1 MAQQNLKVKSGN
13 RHVVM
18 LDGNVVGM
26 AQSVDM
32 SDSYSL
38 ESASGIGDIH
48 VQEHVPTMAT
58 HSINIEEMVLRLG
71 NLRTLGLT
79 FENGDD
85 ALRGVVFDILTV
97 DKDSGATLRK
107 YIGCS
112 YDSGSVHVRKHAIIV
127 SSAVFKALDVSGK
140 GA

>member
-32 SDSYSL
+32 HDDYSP
-38 ESASGIGDIH
+38 EAASGIGDIH
-48 VQEHVPTMAT
+48 AQEYVPSMARHT
-58 HSINIEEMVLRLG
+58 VNVEEMVLRVA
-71 NLRTLGLT
+71 NLRALGITL
-79 FENGDD
+79 ENGDD
-85 ALRGVVFDILTV
+85 ALKGRVFDILTV

-112 YDSGSVHVRKHAIIV
+112 YASGGVQVRKHAIIV
-127 SSAVFKALDVSGK
+127 SSAVFNALDVSGT